1 MSTYLNSD
9 HVQTIQHDSNSHERK
24 ASLKP
29 ASRETRRKVENSV
42 LIREGVIVVVTM
54 NQVRVKPSNN
64 SISKLALKKVEPS
77 KSKVKE
83 SNKSMPVLQKVQLK
97 KSKDKEQSSKAKAR
111 DKAEKSDSLVI
122 PVLKKTKHAKSKDSS
137 KREDKSD
144 SISKL
149 ALKKV
154 EPIKSKVK
162 ESNKSISTKPVLQK
176 VQLKTPKDEE
186 PSSSSPSA
194 KSLSDVLDR
203 VKNGLERLELPSAG
217 VEKSV
222 VSKLSKSLGAL
233 KHIDL
238 SDNALSEKTQM
249 KLITAVLEAKTVST
263 LVLDGNDK
271 IDKENCQKIGELL
284 KANHIL
290 TKFVASF
297 SCKSAEFEIYMERN
311 RIVQG
316 YMDTLRKAN
325 ALPDARAISPR
336 DNDLVARLLLII
348 RNDPSTTE
356 LIIDGDVRFEHL
368 RKSMVLDLAESLRT
382 NFHLKT
388 IKVNNV
394 ELGNTFLSTLAS
406 SIETN
411 FTLETLDLA
420 NNSFTSEALADF
432 CVAMAKNKSL
442 VNVDLRKQHSPM
454 SSHAERDAIKTLTG
468 NKVVQKFRIELRS
481 DKCEELLESLIER
494 NKKRNKVMTSADYDK
509 KLVAYLK
516 EEAEQAGKLEA
527 QRKDGKSD
535 VKTVLTED
543 WGYLYELSERA
554 DQYNTTDKV
563 DEEEDEHDHDTSS
576 NKKKGA
582 ILERT
587 LGMDNFTADGSFLT
601 AAFIEK
607 YLVENRDVGSL
618 TFQFNNQF
626 KMFKRFP
633 IGDKAR
639 SLIVK
644 KFADAIV
651 DHPRSSE
658 ITHIF
663 LANINCN
670 DDLIERICERC
681 VADPKLLPRLHMLN
695 LETNNIFGPGIVAL
709 AGCIASPNAWKY
721 LQNIK
726 LENQSRLMRTEGEA
740 ALAKALDANQSV
752 IRLGMRVRNLLE
764 RDRIGRYLQRN
775 MDYQRKARLEYAIKT
790 GSVTERSRNKMEK
803 YIDSIAADDP
813 GISEVEIVGDQLF
826 LGLNGTEVLN
836 AAKCFGTNTHV
847 KRVKLCNLGL
857 DDKFA
862 AALAKSIKTN
872 SAIEY
877 LCVDSNAISGE
888 GIKAITE
895 SLSHNTSIT
904 ELQMRH
910 QKKNMAAADEDKI
923 AGLLGGNET
932 IVKMGVDLR
941 SHSARSN
948 LDRKMQQNAATRRKN
963 RSSARKAESTPPTST
978 GSQSMIKSVE
988 TQNLLTKVVEGDH
1001 NVTEVKLDN
1010 DQEFIQ
1016 LEKFRK
1022 EEFYKSLHTNKTV
1035 STLALNDVQLDN
1047 EFADELAV
1055 ILKSSSTLNV
1065 VSLNKNAF
1073 TSPGVFAIAMA
1084 AKKNKKL
1091 RKLSILKPRFKI
1103 TNEHAE
1109 ELLAAMEKKS
1119 YLHELDIEFREK
1131 EFTKRLDKILA
1142 KNKSKK

>member
-1 MSTYLNSD
+1 
-9 HVQTIQHDSNSHERK
+9 
-24 ASLKP
+24 
-29 ASRETRRKVENSV
+29 
-42 LIREGVIVVVTM
+42 M
-54 NQVRVKPSNN
+54 NQVRVKPSNMKVRDEAAKSDSFVLPVLKKTKHVKSKDLSKPEGKSD
-64 SISKLALKKVEPS
+64 SISNPALKKGEPI
-77 KSKVKE
+77 KFKVKE
-83 SNKSMPVLQKVQLK
+83 SNKSISTKPVLQKVQLK
-97 KSKDKEQSSKAKAR
+97 KTKDKEQSSKAKAR
-111 DKAEKSDSLVI
+111 DKAEKSDSFAL
-122 PVLKKTKHAKSKDSS
+122 PVLKKIKPAKSKDSS
-137 KREDKSD
+137 KPEKKSD

-162 ESNKSISTKPVLQK
+162 ESNKSISTKPALQK
-176 VQLKTPKDEE
+176 VQLKKPKEKE
-186 PSSSSPSA
+186 PSSFSA
-194 KSLSDVLDR
+194 KAAKPPSDVLDR
-203 VKNGLERLELPSAG
+203 VKDGLERLELPSAG

-222 VSKLSKSLGAL
+222 VSKLSKNLGAL

-238 SDNALSEKTQM
+238 SDNKLSEKTQM
-249 KLITAVLEAKTVST
+249 KLITAVLEARTVST
-263 LVLDGNDK
+263 LVLKDNDK

-284 KANHIL
+284 NANRTL
-290 TKFVASF
+290 TKLVASF
-297 SCKSAEFEIYMERN
+297 SCKSATFETCIERN

-316 YMDTLRKAN
+316 YMDTIRKAG

-336 DNDLVARLLLII
+336 DNDLVTRLLLIM

-356 LIIDGDVRFEHL
+356 LIIDGDVRFKHL

-394 ELGNTFLSTLAS
+394 ELGNAFLSTLAS

-442 VNVDLRKQHSPM
+442 VNVDVRKQHSPM
-454 SSHAERDAIKTLTG
+454 SSQAERDAIKTLTG

-481 DKCEELLESLIER
+481 DKCEELLGSLIAR
-494 NKKRNKVMTSADYDK
+494 NKKRNKIMTSADYDK
-509 KLVAYLK
+509 KIIAYLK
-516 EEAEQAGKLEA
+516 EEADQAGKLEA
-527 QRKDGKSD
+527 ERKAGESD
-535 VKTVLTED
+535 VKTVLTDD

-554 DQYNTTDKV
+554 DKYRTTDKV
-563 DEEEDEHDHDTSS
+563 DEEEDENDHDTSS
-576 NKKKGA
+576 KKTKGA
-582 ILERT
+582 LLERT

-607 YLVENRDVGSL
+607 YFVENRDVGSL

-626 KMFKRFP
+626 KLFKRFP

-644 KFADAIV
+644 KFADALV

-658 ITHIF
+658 ITHIL

-670 DDLIERICERC
+670 DDLVERICERC
-681 VADPKLLPRLHMLN
+681 VANPKLLPRLHMLN

-709 AGCIASPNAWKY
+709 AGCIASPNTWKY

-726 LENQSRLMRTEGEA
+726 LENQSRLMKTEGEA
-740 ALAKALDANQSV
+740 ALAKALDVNQSV

-764 RDRIGRYLQRN
+764 RDRIGRCLQRN

-790 GSVTERSRNKMEK
+790 GNVTERSRNKMEK

-813 GISEVEIVGDQLF
+813 GITEVEIVGDQLF

-847 KRVKLCNLGL
+847 KRVKLCNLFL

-862 AALAKSIKTN
+862 VALAKSIKTN

-877 LCVDSNAISGE
+877 LCVDSNAMSGE

-895 SLSHNTSIT
+895 SLSRNTSIT

-910 QKKNMAAADEDKI
+910 QKKNMAAADEEKI
-923 AGLLGGNET
+923 AELLGGNET
-932 IVKMGVDLR
+932 ISKMGVDLR
-941 SHSARSN
+941 SHSARTN

-963 RSSARKAESTPPTST
+963 RSSARKAESTPPTS
-978 GSQSMIKSVE
+978 SQSMIKSVE
-988 TQNLLTKVVEGDH
+988 TQNLLTKAVEGDCS
-1001 NVTEVKLDN
+1001 VTKVKLDN

-1016 LEKFRK
+1016 LEKSRK

-1035 STLALNDVQLDN
+1035 STLVLNDVQLDN
-1047 EFADELAV
+1047 EFADELAAV
-1055 ILKSSSTLNV
+1055 FKSNSTLKV

-1109 ELLAAMEKKS
+1109 ELLVAMEKKS